1 MNKAVRDYAHTS
13 SMLRPELVEIKNT
26 IKSLKKDAEMRLT
39 LDMEA
44 QQSFEFISDQ
54 VHGLRR
60 AFSTLSD
67 VLIEEVDLIRSE
79 AAERNNEIQTRLAA
93 QAKAVKSNKADLA
106 VLRAEAQA
114 GRAASTGR
122 ADAIEERIEAMQED
136 LKVLAQEVAKG
147 ASSQHLMQLEV
158 VELRSALEEEQ
169 RGRRAAMEGMEARLG
184 QLTERFEGH
193 SQDARTSMQALDED
207 ISRLRSSSEKGIG
220 THSAA
225 IEHNKGKLL
234 QIGQAI
240 EKQWSS
246 TKGLTQRLE
255 SLTSSSGLQNQQ
267 LNERLETLSKQ
278 QARWKMSIEESLKT
292 LSADSQLLQA
302 HCRSLESTVGTS
314 RGDARRLIAEHESET
329 QRQCDT
335 LGRAI
340 HSLADTLNLT
350 SPLIS
355 MGSLAIS
362 APQ

>member
-1 MNKAVRDYAHTS
+1 
-13 SMLRPELVEIKNT
+13 MLRPELVEIKNT

-79 AAERNNEIQTRLAA
+79 AVERNQDLQQRHTV
-93 QAKAVKSNKADLA
+93 QAKALKANKTDIAL
-106 VLRAEAQA
+106 LRGEAQA
-114 GRAASTGR
+114 ARSALSGRAFAL
-122 ADAIEERIEAMQED
+122 EERLDAMQED

-147 ASSQHLMQLEV
+147 SSAQHLLQLEV
-158 VELRSALEEEQ
+158 VELRSQLEEEA
-169 RGRRAAMEGMEARLG
+169 RGRRAAVEALEGRVAQLLERLDA
-184 QLTERFEGH
+184 H
-193 SQDARTSMQALDED
+193 SQDARASMQALDED
-207 ISRLRSSSEKGIG
+207 ISRVRTTSERQLGS
-220 THSAA
+220 HSAA

-234 QIGQAI
+234 QTGQAI
-240 EKQWSS
+240 EKQWSA
-246 TKGLTQRLE
+246 TKALQQRAE
-255 SLTSSSGLQNQQ
+255 SLASSTSLQNQQ
-267 LNERLETLSKQ
+267 LNERLETMSKQ
-278 QARWKMSIEESLKT
+278 QARWKASIEEALKT

-314 RGDARRLIAEHESET
+314 RTDARRLISEHEAET

-355 MGSLAIS
+355 MGSLSTNA
-362 APQ
+362 Q